1 MKKIEVID
9 MLKDMSD
16 EFSADELIERILL
29 LQEDD
34 SGLQQVSEEQAAQ
47 KL

>member
-16 EFSADELIERILL
+16 EFSADVLIERILL
-29 LQEDD
+29 LQDDD
-34 SGLQQVSEEQAAQ
+34 SGLQQVSEEQSTQ